1 MGYVL
6 SCGSTVRA
14 AAHIHDSHSH
24 TPCNSKST
32 QILWNLPHVRA
43 QSHATK
49 RYLAVERPQVTRVE
63 RIGPVLFCAACSC
76 VAANHSLD
84 ISRHKLLTKWRTAWS
99 PILKARNRQEYTP
112 PCIVQYRIYT
122 SMDISAKLIAAAM
135 GKARDDKCEVVGQD
149 QFASPTGCC
158 LSTVAHVCK
167 VLWQAT
173 ATLTSWCL
181 WLAVVLHKCVATLTT
196 TDCTWSALIDISVRT
211 PPPKKKRKKKGTTG
225 SPQQNKFVVL
235 STRFSHQLAGTV

>member
-76 VAANHSLD
+76 VAANHSSD

-112 PCIVQYRIYT
+112 PCIIQYRIYT
-122 SMDISAKLIAAAM
+122 SWIFEPRRSL
-135 GKARDDKCEVVGQD
+135 RRWERVGMIRVRLWVKMYLHRRP
-149 QFASPTGCC
+149 A
-158 LSTVAHVCK
+158 VA
-167 VLWQAT
+167 
-173 ATLTSWCL
+173 
-181 WLAVVLHKCVATLTT
+181 
-196 TDCTWSALIDISVRT
+196 
-211 PPPKKKRKKKGTTG
+211 
-225 SPQQNKFVVL
+225 
-235 STRFSHQLAGTV
+235 

>member
-76 VAANHSLD
+76 VAANHSSD

-112 PCIVQYRIYT
+112 PCVIQYGTRT
-122 SMDISAKLIAAAM
+122 SMGISAKPIAAAM
-135 GKARDDKCEVVGQD
+135 RKGLGDKCEVVGQD
-149 QFASPTGCC
+149 SFASPTGCR
-158 LSTVAHVCK
+158 LSTVPRSGELRTQKLKSH
-167 VLWQAT
+167 L
-173 ATLTSWCL
+173 
-181 WLAVVLHKCVATLTT
+181 
-196 TDCTWSALIDISVRT
+196 VRT
-211 PPPKKKRKKKGTTG
+211 QSLNVLPLKPGVGQYIACLLYTSPSPRDPAG
-225 SPQQNKFVVL
+225 SRMP
-235 STRFSHQLAGTV
+235 SSA